1 MVNSDK
7 KLEKKIQEL
16 SDKLEDT
23 RTSNKPTDKTAS
35 NMSFAFKISSE
46 LIAGIAIGGFV
57 GYYADEYFQ
66 TKPLFLIIFLL
77 LGVAASLLNLYREIK
92 NG

>member
-1 MVNSDK
+1 MINSDK
-7 KLEKKIQEL
+7 KIEKKIQEL
-16 SDKLEDT
+16 SAKIEDT
-23 RTSNKPTDKTAS
+23 QVSKKPTDNTAS

-46 LIAGIAIGGFV
+46 LIAGIAIGGFA

-77 LGVAASLLNLYREIK
+77 LGVAASLLNLYREMK